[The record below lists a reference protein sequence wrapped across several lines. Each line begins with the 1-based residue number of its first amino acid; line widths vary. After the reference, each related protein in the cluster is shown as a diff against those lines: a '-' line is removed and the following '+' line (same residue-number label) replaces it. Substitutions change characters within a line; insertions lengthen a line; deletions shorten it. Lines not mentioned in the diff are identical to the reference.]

1 MTVEL
6 YVGRDSEGRAWAP
19 DFTHEAEAA
28 IRIAGKAWRAF
39 HASRETVLLA
49 FNLHVPNIDLLVV
62 TERGIGLVE
71 MKAHHGRVVFGEEDA
86 WLADGRLMVGYR
98 ETPGREPPA
107 SSYRNPHGQVQGH
120 GSLLMEK
127 LQPRVREQYPDLSR
141 GKRKSLRLQ
150 TTVCFTNP
158 EADLSA
164 ARPAIPAWNKGR
176 LKYWESDFAVTTPE
190 EIPDWISTLRF
201 EVKRVDTP
209 PYDPFR
215 LDPSKM
221 RDLLLGLFD
230 VERWAAVENMLPVT
244 RYGRLRQ
251 LAGRDVVATFSLWE
265 EETFI
270 GRDHYHCTLV
280 VPQHCTRVSR
290 MHAVI
295 RREMGEAVLEDLDSN
310 NGTYVDGV
318 RIGKKT
324 ALPDGAV
331 IALGG
336 SGRQEKECV
345 YRFERQDLRDGEF
358 DTTEDGARPG
368 GASSSPE
375 A

>member
-28 IRIAGKAWRAF
+28 IRIAGKVWRAF
-39 HASRETVLLA
+39 HASREISLLA
-49 FNLHVPNIDLLVV
+49 FNLHIPNIDLLVIS
-62 TERGIGLVE
+62 ERGIGIVE
-71 MKAHHGRVVFGEEDA
+71 MKAHHGRIVFGEEDA
-86 WLADGRLMVGYR
+86 WLADGRRMVGYR
-98 ETPGREPPA
+98 EIPGREPPA

-120 GSLLMEK
+120 GILLMEK
-127 LQPRVREQYPDLSR
+127 LQPLIREQYPDLTR
-141 GKRKSLRLQ
+141 GKRKGLRLQ

-158 EADLSA
+158 DVDLSA
-164 ARPAIPAWNKGR
+164 ARSVISGWNKGR
-176 LKYWESDFAVTTPE
+176 LKYWESDFSVTTPE

-215 LDPSKM
+215 LDPAKTRS
-221 RDLLLGLFD
+221 LLLGLFD
-230 VERWAAVENMLPVT
+230 VERWMAVESMLPVT

-251 LAGRDVVATFSLWE
+251 MADQEAIATFSLWE

-270 GRDHYHCTLV
+270 GRDHYQCTIV

-295 RREMGEAVLEDLDSN
+295 RREMEKVVLEDLGSN
-310 NGTYVDGV
+310 NGTYVNGV
-318 RIGKKT
+318 RIEEKT
-324 ALPDGAV
+324 PLPDGA
-331 IALGG
+331 IITLGG
-336 SGRQEKECV
+336 TGRQEKECC
-345 YRFERQDLRDGEF
+345 YRFERQDNRDGDF
-358 DTTEDGARPG
+358 DTTEDGTKPKG
-368 GASSSPE
+368 
-375 A
+375 